1 VQEVSYSNLRAEK
14 ARHALTTQ
22 DLADVLGLSRQAM
35 TNRIMGQ
42 VELSLT
48 EAKKLVDFF
57 NSKGSDDISIDE
69 LFFS

>member
-1 VQEVSYSNLRAEK
+1 VQEVSYRNLRAEK

-22 DLADVLGLSRQAM
+22 DLADVLGISRQAM
-35 TNRIMGQ
+35 THRIMGQ
-42 VELSLT
+42 TELSLT

>member
-1 VQEVSYSNLRAEK
+1 MQEVSYRNLRAEK

-35 TNRIMGQ
+35 THRIMGQ
-42 VELSLT
+42 TELSLT

-57 NSKGSDDISIDE
+57 NSKGSDVSIDE